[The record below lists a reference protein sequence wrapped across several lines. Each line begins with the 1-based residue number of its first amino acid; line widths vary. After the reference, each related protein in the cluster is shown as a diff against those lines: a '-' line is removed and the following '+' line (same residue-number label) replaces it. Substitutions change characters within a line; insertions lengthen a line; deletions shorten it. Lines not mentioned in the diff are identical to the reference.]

1 MDLAKINYARKMTEV
16 SANKIEK
23 EEQNVILADNKET
36 KSTKLQGFAEVGY
49 AVAGIMMNAKKIIN
63 LPGEI
68 KNEVKNM
75 INEKN
80 NMKDELLGKLL
91 DPDDSWDILGMNNY
105 YKDFTKNVH
114 KLFKNQPDVLAK
126 IHTTPDKDGFC
137 LCIMPVG
144 NKCMKYIEH

>member
-75 INEKN
+75 INEK
-80 NMKDELLGKLL
+80 
-91 DPDDSWDILGMNNY
+91 I
-105 YKDFTKNVH
+105 
-114 KLFKNQPDVLAK
+114 
-126 IHTTPDKDGFC
+126 I
-137 LCIMPVG
+137 
-144 NKCMKYIEH
+144 